1 MSQLAQVST
10 FATVRYRL
18 TYLSFSNNYLT
29 TESIVSRDPQCS
41 SSQEKISNLVLMYY
55 LRQAF
60 LVVIK
65 EGFLLTGEIKA
76 THQF

>member
-1 MSQLAQVST
+1 
-10 FATVRYRL
+10 
-18 TYLSFSNNYLT
+18 
-29 TESIVSRDPQCS
+29 
-41 SSQEKISNLVLMYY
+41 MYY

-76 THQF
+76 THQFWKQQNRLPNYHPNRLFNMALGD